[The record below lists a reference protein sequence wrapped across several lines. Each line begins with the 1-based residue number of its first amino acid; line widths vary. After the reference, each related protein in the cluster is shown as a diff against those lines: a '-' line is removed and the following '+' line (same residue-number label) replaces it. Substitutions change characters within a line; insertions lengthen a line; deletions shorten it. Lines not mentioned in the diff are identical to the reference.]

1 MAYRGFTIAD
11 MLDLRGVTLNIPPT
25 KVKDQLTPSELTTTR
40 RIANLRIHVERAI
53 GRIKL
58 LGNIPNVMA
67 RMADQIFFFFFFLFV
82 PCLQILTLLYVANLL
97 LMVVYTLY

>member
-1 MAYRGFTIAD
+1 MADHGFTIAD

-25 KVKDQLTPSELTTTR
+25 KVKNQLTPSELTTTR

-53 GRIKL
+53 GRIKNFKL

-67 RMADQIFFFFFFLFV
+67 RMADQIFFVCVMLANFN
-82 PCLQILTLLYVANLL
+82 TLCC
-97 LMVVYTLY
+97 